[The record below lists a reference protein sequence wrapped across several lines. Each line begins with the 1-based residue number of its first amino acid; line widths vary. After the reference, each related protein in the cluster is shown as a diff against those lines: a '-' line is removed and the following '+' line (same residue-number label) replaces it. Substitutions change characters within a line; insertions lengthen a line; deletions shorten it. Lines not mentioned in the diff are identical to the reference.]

1 MIAKLFL
8 QITIYL
14 AGMGALLF
22 AAAGTLRWP
31 GAWALLATSA
41 LLGSAAGLWLARI
54 NPGLLEE
61 RLRPI
66 VQKGQPA
73 ADKAFMAAFALA
85 VLAWIVVMGLE
96 RRLRPTDVPIALQAL
111 GLVLYFASTGF
122 ILWVFRENPFAT
134 PVVKV
139 QVERNHR
146 VVSSGPYAYVRHP
159 MYGAMIL
166 FCVGV
171 PLVAG
176 SWWGLLMVPVFVAL
190 LALRARIEE
199 RALIDG
205 LPGYADYVARVRYR
219 LVPGLW

>member
-14 AGMGALLF
+14 AAMGALLF

-41 LLGSAAGLWLARI
+41 LLGPAAGLWLARI

-96 RRLRPTDVPIALQAL
+96 RRLRPADVPIALQAL

-122 ILWVFRENPFAT
+122 ILWVFRENPFAA

-171 PLVAG
+171 PLVAD
-176 SWWGLLMVPVFVAL
+176 SSWGLLMVPVFVAL